1 MMTRN
6 QLLTELDR
14 LGKIRGY
21 LLTEGAHYYY
31 PDRYDIKTLT
41 VEDLKQTRKTELE
54 VIEVLREKYA
64 DKPALLNHYLDRFSS
79 STALYETEH
88 IEWVTL
94 FHSVM
99 DVIEML
105 DYILE
110 R

>member
-1 MMTRN
+1 MTKK

-14 LGKIRGY
+14 LAKIRGY

-54 VIEVLREKYA
+54 VIKALQEKYA

-79 STALYETEH
+79 STALLQVDY